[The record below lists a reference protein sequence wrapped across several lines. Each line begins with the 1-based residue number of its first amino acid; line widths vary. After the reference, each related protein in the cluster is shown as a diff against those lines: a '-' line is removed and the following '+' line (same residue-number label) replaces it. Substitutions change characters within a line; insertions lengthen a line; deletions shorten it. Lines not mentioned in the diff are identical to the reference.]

1 MAQAACSREEP
12 QPKFF
17 PATRICPEKLGL
29 FKTKSGLGWLLLSK
43 RQSRNRFSPNPSRVV
58 AFRKRAGIIGS
69 VSIFSIGRGT
79 TDDVNFSNFFI
90 RIYFAIRIEYV
101 YQTINLKS
109 LLPLSVLMSYC
120 WPHAP
125 PNNHNPQ
132 WRLISLGQSHIL
144 HPPFA

>member
-1 MAQAACSREEP
+1 
-12 QPKFF
+12 
-17 PATRICPEKLGL
+17 
-29 FKTKSGLGWLLLSK
+29 
-43 RQSRNRFSPNPSRVV
+43 
-58 AFRKRAGIIGS
+58 S

-79 TDDVNFSNFFI
+79 TDEVNFSNFFI

-125 PNNHNPQ
+125 PNDHNPQ
-132 WRLISLGQSHIL
+132 WRLISPGQSHIL
-144 HPPFA
+144 HPPFALNWPLVTKFSVWKDGKETCVRNAHRH